1 MTEERESYNAGD
13 KKQIKDARKKE
24 RRRRRQQLE
33 DLQAVLK
40 TDEGQRV
47 LWRFLKK
54 CGVFESI
61 WEPSARIHFKAGQ
74 QDLGHF
80 MQGEILTADQEAY
93 FEMMRKPKDEEG
105 LIDG

>member
-1 MTEERESYNAGD
+1 MTEEREGYNAGD

-47 LWRFLKK
+47 LWRLLVK
-54 CGVFESI
+54 CGVYGSI
-61 WEPSARIHFKAGQ
+61 WEPSAKIHYRAGQ
-74 QDLGHF
+74 QDMGHF
-80 MQGEILTADQEAY
+80 IQGEIAEAHQEAL